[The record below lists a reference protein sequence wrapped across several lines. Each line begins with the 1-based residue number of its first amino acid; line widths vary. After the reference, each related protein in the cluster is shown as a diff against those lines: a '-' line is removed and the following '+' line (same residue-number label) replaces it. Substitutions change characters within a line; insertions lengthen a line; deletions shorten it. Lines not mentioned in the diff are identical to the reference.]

1 MFPKANILLCKRI
14 VTLLLKTIVASSW
27 DTLKNALILKRRTQK
42 SRPQVAENFS
52 QIKIL
57 PSLFEKE
64 RLQRRILEIS
74 DLRLETKCFQFES
87 DTSFMHRWARF
98 GNPSANNLV
107 VGSGQKLKLTS
118 PPLGGSPVVPRFLN
132 VMWKKT
138 QVEKKIPIRLWLVL

>member
-87 DTSFMHRWARF
+87 DH
-98 GNPSANNLV
+98 
-107 VGSGQKLKLTS
+107 KLYA
-118 PPLGGSPVVPRFLN
+118 
-132 VMWKKT
+132 
-138 QVEKKIPIRLWLVL
+138 